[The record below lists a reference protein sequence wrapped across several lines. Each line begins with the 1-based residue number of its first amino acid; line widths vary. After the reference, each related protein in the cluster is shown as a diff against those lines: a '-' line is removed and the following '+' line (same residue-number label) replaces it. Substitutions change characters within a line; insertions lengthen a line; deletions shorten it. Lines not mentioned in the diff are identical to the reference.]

1 MPIGITN
8 KTTQQLNR
16 DNTNLSIRITK
27 LEKTI
32 QYLKIKL
39 LHIKNL
45 LKCKV

>member
-1 MPIGITN
+1 MPIEITN
-8 KTTQQLNR
+8 KTTKKLNR
-16 DNTNLSIRITK
+16 DNTNLSIRITE

-32 QYLKIKL
+32 QYLKIEL

>member
-1 MPIGITN
+1 MPIEITN
-8 KTTQQLNR
+8 KTTQKLNR
-16 DNTNLSIRITK
+16 DNTNLSIRITE

-32 QYLKIKL
+32 QYLKIEL